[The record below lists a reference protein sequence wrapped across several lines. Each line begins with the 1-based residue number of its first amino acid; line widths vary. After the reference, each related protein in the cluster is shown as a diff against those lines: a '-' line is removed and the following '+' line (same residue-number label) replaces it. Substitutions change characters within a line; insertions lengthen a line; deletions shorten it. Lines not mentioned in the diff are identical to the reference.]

1 MTIWETRNE
10 AKNQLRLASN
20 TYTEFSTPL
29 LDTDCLLSHVLKRD
43 RTFLLAHSQDFME
56 EKYLADFFELLEKR
70 KTGIPIAY
78 LTNSKEFFGYNFFVN
93 QNVLIPKPDTEL
105 LVQKTIDILVNLI
118 EKNNN
123 NFRIADICT
132 GSGCIPL
139 AILKYL
145 LDYTKFN
152 TDNYIINIDCTDISE
167 KALEVA
173 KINTQNLLRNNQNLI
188 QFYKGD
194 LLNPLAEF
202 ESYDCILSNPPYIP
216 SKMVDELLLDGR
228 SEPRIA
234 LDGDIEYSQASD
246 GMTIIRRLIPQ
257 AYQKLTRGGYF
268 IIETGE
274 YNAHLTADI
283 MHDVGFF
290 DIYTYND
297 LSDQPRVTIGRKK

>member
-1 MTIWETRNE
+1 MTIWEIRNE
-10 AKNQLRLASN
+10 AKNQLESASN
-20 TYTEFSTPL
+20 THTKFSTPL
-29 LDTDCLLSHVLKRD
+29 LDTDCLLAHVLKKD

-56 EKYLADFFELLEKR
+56 EKDIANFFELLEKR

-118 EKNNN
+118 EKNNTD
-123 NFRIADICT
+123 FRIADICT

-139 AILKYL
+139 SILRYL
-145 LDYTKFN
+145 LDYTKFTPN
-152 TDNYIINIDCTDISE
+152 NYKMNIDCTDISE
-167 KALEVA
+167 KALDVA
-173 KINTQNLLRNNQNLI
+173 KINTQNLLAGNKKLI
-188 QFYKGD
+188 HFYKGD
-194 LLNPLAEF
+194 LLKPLAEF
-202 ESYDCILSNPPYIP
+202 ENYDCILSNPPYIP
-216 SKMVDELLLDGR
+216 SNMVDELLLDGR
-228 SEPRIA
+228 NEPRIA
-234 LDGDIEYSQASD
+234 LDGDIQDEQASD

-283 MHDVGFF
+283 MHDAGFF